1 MIIKDL
7 KPSNILV
14 NFRGNIALTDF
25 GLARHKISRTL
36 DQEEAPVYT
45 KNVAT
50 RWYRPPEVL
59 FGGQNYDE
67 SIDVWALGCIL
78 AELFGGVPLFQGDGD
93 ID

>member
-1 MIIKDL
+1 M
-7 KPSNILV
+7 
-14 NFRGNIALTDF
+14 LTDF
-25 GLARHKISRTL
+25 GLARFKAVGEM
-36 DQEEAPVYT
+36 DQGQDPAYT

-67 SIDVWALGCIL
+67 RIDVWALGCIL